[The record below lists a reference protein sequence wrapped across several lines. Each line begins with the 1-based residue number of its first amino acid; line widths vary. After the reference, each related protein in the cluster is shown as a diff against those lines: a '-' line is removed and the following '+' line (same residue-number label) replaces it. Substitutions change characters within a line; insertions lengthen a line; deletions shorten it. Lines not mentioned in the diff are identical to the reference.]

1 MQLFCSFHVNL
12 RFQVAPNIEDSNRCQ
27 IESVVLD
34 LSNIT
39 NSSLRGEFTIQQIGR
54 ILNFLSPVS
63 VVFRLNLET
72 LNICQFVGIFIGL
85 TFFFCQ
91 SNITNVSLDLGN
103 DHTALVPLKIQI
115 SQ

>member
-54 ILNFLSPVS
+54 ILNFLGPVS

-85 TFFFCQ
+85 TFFFVKAILPRFLYIWEM
-91 SNITNVSLDLGN
+91 ITL
-103 DHTALVPLKIQI
+103 HWCH
-115 SQ
+115 